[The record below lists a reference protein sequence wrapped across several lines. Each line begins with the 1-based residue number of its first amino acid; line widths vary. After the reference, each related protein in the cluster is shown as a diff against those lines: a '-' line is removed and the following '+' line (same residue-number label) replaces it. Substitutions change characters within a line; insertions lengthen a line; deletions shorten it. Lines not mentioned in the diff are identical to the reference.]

1 MANRRRLPADFE
13 GAGRTRYSSR
23 AVKAAQA
30 ARSSEIGGRAPL
42 IVACSAYVN
51 VPNSPLGFTLW
62 SIGSSIDKQRPG
74 AELFQVRFCRLSRVG
89 VAQHGRALDCGSS
102 GRGFK
107 SHRSPSSSV
116 LCSSRRAAKAYWRG
130 RAALRDAVPS
140 ESETRTGP
148 LAQLVEQRTLNPSVE
163 GSIPSR
169 LIVGCL
175 VKLVDT
181 LALGASTLTGV
192 RVRVSGQPL
201 QGTRTERSTEA
212 FGNIQR

>member
-1 MANRRRLPADFE
+1 MATRRRLPADFE

-23 AVKAAQA
+23 ADEAAQP
-30 ARSSEIGGRAPL
+30 ARSLDISRRAPL
-42 IVACSAYVN
+42 LTACSTYVN
-51 VPNSPLGFTLW
+51 VPNSTLGFTLW
-62 SIGSSIDKQRPG
+62 PIGTSMEKQRPG
-74 AELFQVRFCRLSRVG
+74 AELLRLRFCRLSRVG
-89 VAQHGRALDCGSS
+89 VAQLGRALDCGSS

-107 SHRSPSSSV
+107 SHRSPSPAERVTNDMVADSGLGYRCV
-116 LCSSRRAAKAYWRG
+116 ARRLKAG
-130 RAALRDAVPS
+130 
-140 ESETRTGP
+140 TGP

-201 QGTRTERSTEA
+201 QGTRTERAT
-212 FGNIQR
+212 

>member
-1 MANRRRLPADFE
+1 MATRWRLPADFG

-23 AVKAAQA
+23 AGMAAQA
-30 ARSSEIGGRAPL
+30 ARSLVIGGRAPL

-51 VPNSPLGFTLW
+51 VPNSTLGFTLW
-62 SIGSSIDKQRPG
+62 SIGTSIDKQRPG
-74 AELFQVRFCRLSRVG
+74 AELFQLRFCRLSRVG

-107 SHRSPSSSV
+107 SHRSPSPAERVTLGVVADSGLGYRYV
-116 LCSSRRAAKAYWRG
+116 ARRLKA
-130 RAALRDAVPS
+130 S
-140 ESETRTGP
+140 TGP

-201 QGTRTERSTEA
+201 QGTRTERATEA